1 MKLKSLEILGFKS
14 FANKTV
20 FYFPEKFTAI
30 VGPNGSG
37 KSNVVDAIRWVLGE
51 RDLRKLRVAN
61 SEEVIFNG
69 TLNRA
74 RMSLAQVSIILDNS
88 LNELPIDFKE
98 VVIKRRL
105 ERGKENQ
112 YFINDAPVRLKD
124 VVELLAKA
132 KIGSE
137 GLTIINQGLSDS
149 LLKASPKER
158 RLMIEENLGLREF
171 QIKKEEAKKKLEAS
185 QINLEKTQ
193 ALLEELKPHLRS
205 LRRQINRWEK
215 REEISQNLSSLE
227 NAFYSAKFKEIFL
240 FQNQIKQA
248 RIDLEKEK
256 NIEEEKLKNLEKKF
270 EELEKRRPDFSQQ
283 FQDLRKKI
291 AEIEEKRGD
300 LFKELGHLEGQIE
313 GLKRFAPVVNI
324 NTFSQKDLNKEI
336 LEIKKQ
342 LEEAL
347 NFDLEKTRQVIQ
359 TIINQIKK
367 IFNDDENK
375 EEKNKT
381 NEKEIIQLQQEKENI
396 LKQVDEL
403 SEEIKKYNSALDELR
418 SKDEMVGKDSHDVLL
433 NVQQQRNIINQ
444 INQQLANISLQEEK
458 NKLYESDLIMRLKE
472 DNLSADLFSWEK
484 IKDFD
489 IEKFLTEKNMANLD
503 SLEIQIIHYR
513 RDLANIGEIDELTL
527 KEAKETEDRYQFLS
541 QQLDDLTKAKVDLE
555 SIITEL
561 TEKIETQ
568 FSESLK
574 IINEEFNKYFRM
586 IFGGGKAK
594 FAVVKVAKR
603 QKNNNQEGKNK
614 VNEQNNG
621 EELNTEVNLV
631 HNEESEDDG
640 EKGLEILVD
649 LPKKKIKS
657 LELLSGGERCLI
669 SVSALFAIVSAMQPP
684 FIVLDEVDAALDESN
699 ARRFAKI
706 LADIVDTTQFIV
718 VTHNRATM
726 EMAKVLYG
734 ISMGEEGVSK
744 SISIKLEEGE

>member
-37 KSNVVDAIRWVLGE
+37 KSNIVDAIRWVLGE
-51 RDLRKLRVAN
+51 RDLKKLRVAN

-69 TLNRA
+69 TPNKA
-74 RMSLAQVSIILDNS
+74 RMSLAQVSIVLDNS

-105 ERGKENQ
+105 ERGKETQ
-112 YFINDAPVRLKD
+112 YFINDSAVRLKD
-124 VVELLAKA
+124 VVELLARA

-185 QINLEKTQ
+185 QINLEKTE

-215 REEISQNLSSLE
+215 REEIFQELSSLE
-227 NAFYSAKFKEIFL
+227 NSFYSAKFKEIFL
-240 FQNQIKQA
+240 FQKQIDQEK
-248 RIDLEKEK
+248 IDLEKEQVD
-256 NIEEEKLKNLEKKF
+256 EEEKLKILEKKF

-291 AEIEEKRGD
+291 SDIEEKRGN

-313 GLKRFAPVVNI
+313 GLKRFVLVSKPNVNEI
-324 NTFSQKDLNKEI
+324 TQKDLNKKI
-336 LEIKKQ
+336 LEIKNQ
-342 LEEAL
+342 LNEAL
-347 NFDLEKTRQVIQ
+347 SFDLEKTRQTIKE
-359 TIINQIKK
+359 IINQIEKL
-367 IFNDDENK
+367 FNT
-375 EEKNKT
+375 EEKN
-381 NEKEIIQLQQEKENI
+381 NEIEKNQNSEEIIKLQQEKEKI

-403 SEEIKKYNSALDELR
+403 TEQIKKYNQELDELR
-418 SKDEMVGKDSHDVLL
+418 KKDEMVGKDSHDVLL
-433 NVQQQRNIINQ
+433 AVQKQRNLINQ
-444 INQQLANISLQEEK
+444 NNQELANISLKEEK
-458 NKLYESDLIMRLKE
+458 NKLRQADLLMRLKE
-472 DNLSADLFSWEK
+472 DNLDVNLFNWEK

-489 IEKFLTEKNMANLD
+489 TEKFLAEKNIFNLD
-503 SLEIQIIHYR
+503 NLEARIIHLR
-513 RDLANIGEIDELTL
+513 RELANIGEIDELTL
-527 KEAKETEDRYQFLS
+527 KEAKETEERYQFLS
-541 QQLDDLTKAKVDLE
+541 QQLEDLIKAKNDLE
-555 SIITEL
+555 SIIAEL
-561 TEKIETQ
+561 TEKIDNQ

-594 FAVVKVAKR
+594 LAVVKIAKR
-603 QKNNNQEGKNK
+603 QKNNNHLESEKENENK
-614 VNEQNNG
+614 
-621 EELNTEVNLV
+621 
-631 HNEESEDDG
+631 NEEMQNENNLP
-640 EKGLEILVD
+640 EEEAKEFETGLEILVD

-669 SVSALFAIVSAMQPP
+669 SISALFAIVSAMQPP
-684 FIVLDEVDAALDESN
+684 FVVLDEVDAALDESN

-726 EMAKVLYG
+726 EMAKILYG
-734 ISMGEEGVSK
+734 ISMGEEGISK
-744 SISIKLEEGE
+744 AISIKLEEEK